1 MNFCVL
7 PYNVHQNLY
16 YITSLIE
23 NIPTISLSNEKCAC
37 DLFLISNLA
46 KVHKSYGLCINK
58 IA

>member
-1 MNFCVL
+1 MNFCVS
-7 PYNVHQNLY
+7 PYNLY
-16 YITSLIE
+16 YITSLIK

-46 KVHKSYGLCINK
+46 KVHKSYGLCIIE

>member
-1 MNFCVL
+1 MNFSCL
-7 PYNVHQNLY
+7 GIHQNLY